1 MATAEEQAASFANAM
16 DARGLKYDRITDF
29 ERPFFKVNFG
39 GGDFAFNHLCI
50 NIVFDS
56 DGESAQ
62 FVTGAVVSVPTEK
75 TAQMLLAIN
84 KNNCNFRWVKFY
96 LDKDNDV
103 ICEADAILDASGG
116 GKECVEVVMRMASI
130 VDDAYGDYM
139 RAIWG

>member
-1 MATAEEQAASFANAM
+1 MATAEQQAQSFERELN
-16 DARGLKYDRITDF
+16 ARGLKYDRVDF
-29 ERPFFKVNFG
+29 DRPFYKVNFG
-39 GGDFAFNHLCI
+39 GGDFSFSHLCI

-75 TAQMLLAIN
+75 TAQTLLAVN

-103 ICEADAILDASGG
+103 ICEADAILDANGG